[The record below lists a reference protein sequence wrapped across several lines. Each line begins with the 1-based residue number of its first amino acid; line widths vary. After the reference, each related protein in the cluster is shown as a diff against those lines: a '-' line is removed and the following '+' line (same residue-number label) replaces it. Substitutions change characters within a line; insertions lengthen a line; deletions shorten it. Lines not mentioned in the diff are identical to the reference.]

1 MGAVHG
7 AERVG
12 DVKLRHIAE
21 RLCEI
26 IAVFLFTDIE
36 AEIFKQHDL
45 AWPERRGLCLRVL
58 ADYVLCKND
67 LNAEEL

>member
-1 MGAVHG
+1 MR
-7 AERVG
+7 E

-26 IAVFLFTDIE
+26 IAVFLLADIE

-45 AWPERRGLCLRVL
+45 AWSERRGLCLRVL
-58 ADYVLCKND
+58 ADHVLCKND